1 MREVSDLIWHARASD
16 QRLQDC
22 SMCVDVI
29 ASAGERASAVLG
41 LSVECVNLS
50 VVVVDLMETCRI

>member
-1 MREVSDLIWHARASD
+1 MREVSDLIWHAGASD

-22 SMCVDVI
+22 SMCIRVI

-41 LSVECVNLS
+41 LSVDCINLI
-50 VVVVDLMETCRI
+50 VGVVDLMETCRI